1 MAAKKQQT
9 KVASTGVKRA
19 GAAPRPVKGGAQYAN
34 PYAVRYNAG
43 AQAGARRPQQRP
55 AQPKKVEAPVP
66 VKKNKRR
73 EREYFFI
80 MRRGVC
86 FTMMLLAIVWV
97 AVFALNY
104 LNILPEYTSFLA
116 QHDLTPLDERLD
128 VETGE
133 TDEDGNVIVE
143 SYVDK
148 SAYVSFM
155 DPIFGALKSLVG
167 MEMTDENGESMSKF
181 YEGTLKQLAPEAAEE
196 EGTEAGTEEGTED
209 DVVAEAAH
217 ETEEDTEGEVTEGEE
232 AEGEETE
239 GEEGEAE
246 VEEEIVFE
254 PQVSTAVITD
264 EAREADGMGQIAAMA
279 WQYFPIVLIVGALM
293 AVIILIISLL
303 SLFGR
308 RIYKGFGIMS
318 IIMLLAGL
326 VAFVAGLA
334 ASGNYMGN
342 PMILEDGTATSVIDF
357 AQMMPF
363 AMGLLN
369 GAPATAIDPETM
381 TEPLKLVAGYGLL
394 IILAIPVVMLI
405 LSFFARK
412 KVPYSIF
419 DK

>member
-43 AQAGARRPQQRP
+43 APAGARRPQQRP

-86 FTMMLLAIVWV
+86 FAMMLLAIVWV

-116 QHDLTPLDERLD
+116 QPDLTPLDERLD

-167 MEMTDENGESMSKF
+167 LEMTDENGESMSKF

-196 EGTEAGTEEGTED
+196 EGTEEGTD
-209 DVVAEAAH
+209 DVVAEAAP
-217 ETEEDTEGEVTEGEE
+217 ET
-232 AEGEETE
+232 EGEETE
-239 GEEGEAE
+239 DEVVSGEGAEAE
-246 VEEEIVFE
+246 EDVTEEEEIVFE

-279 WQYFPIVLIVGALM
+279 WQYFPIILIVGALM
-293 AVIILIISLL
+293 AVIILILSLL

-308 RIYKGFGIMS
+308 RIFKGFGIMS

-394 IILAIPVVMLI
+394 IILVIPVVMLI

>member
-9 KVASTGVKRA
+9 KVASTGAKRT

-43 AQAGARRPQQRP
+43 ASAGARRPQQRP
-55 AQPKKVEAPVP
+55 AQPKKAEKPVP
-66 VKKNKRR
+66 VKKNRR
-73 EREYFFI
+73 KEREYFFI

-86 FTMMLLAIVWV
+86 FTMMILALVWV

-116 QHDLTPLDERLD
+116 QPDLTPLDERLD

-133 TDEDGNVIVE
+133 TDEEGNVIVE

-148 SAYVSFM
+148 TAYVSFM
-155 DPIFGALKSLVG
+155 DPIFGALKSLIG
-167 MEMTDENGESMSKF
+167 LEMTDENGESLSAF
-181 YEGTLKQLAPEAAEE
+181 YEGTLKQLVPESAVEE
-196 EGTEAGTEEGTED
+196 TEEGNEESTEED
-209 DVVAEAAH
+209 IVAEAAP
-217 ETEEDTEGEVTEGEE
+217 EVDEE
-232 AEGEETE
+232 ATE
-239 GEEGEAE
+239 DENASEGEADVEGTEEE
-246 VEEEIVFE
+246 VEEVVVFKPE
-254 PQVSTAVITD
+254 VSTAVITD
-264 EAREADGMGQIAAMA
+264 EAREADSMGQIAGMA

-293 AVIILIISLL
+293 AVIILIISFL

-308 RIYKGFGIMS
+308 RIFKGFGFMS
-318 IIMLLAGL
+318 IIMLVAGL

-357 AQMMPF
+357 SQIMNF
-363 AMGLLN
+363 AMGLIN

-381 TEPLKLVAGYGLL
+381 VEPLKLVAGYGL
-394 IILAIPVVMLI
+394 IIVLAIPVVMLI